1 MRGKGLEYMFGNED
15 VAGMGLTLF
24 SVVVTGLVL
33 SSLFNSMMSG
43 EMDLSWLACFLKTL
57 GL

>member
-1 MRGKGLEYMFGNED
+1 MFGNED

-24 SVVVTGLVL
+24 CVVVTGLVL